1 MANGGRPR
9 PPDSGREWLVLL
21 GVGAVVLL
29 VDQVSK
35 AIIMAT
41 VQIGQRVPVLGDLVQ
56 IWHVRNAGAAFSL
69 FQGADALFY
78 VVTIAALVMIAYFHR
93 SLRGRGLW
101 LHALLGLML
110 GGALGNF
117 VDRIRLGDVTDFVSV
132 GVGELRW
139 PTFNVADASLVIAIG
154 VLVAYFTFRDETRE
168 AALA

>member
-9 PPDSGREWLVLL
+9 PPDSGREWLLLL
-21 GVGAVVLL
+21 GIGAAVLL
-29 VDQVSK
+29 VDQATK
-35 AIIMAT
+35 AIVMANLG
-41 VQIGQRVPVLGDLVQ
+41 VGDRVPVLGDLVQ
-56 IWHVRNAGAAFSL
+56 IWHVRNTGAAFSL
-69 FQGADALFY
+69 FQGAGALFY
-78 VVTIAALVMIAYFHR
+78 VVTVAALVMIGYFHR

-117 VDRIRLGDVTDFVSV
+117 VDRVRLGDVTDFVSV
-132 GVGELRW
+132 GIGDLRW
-139 PTFNVADASLVIAIG
+139 PAFNVADASLVIAIG